1 MVSGGG
7 QDGHKGEAGAQEDP
21 AADVQEAVGAAPGPR
36 PGTHHVATIRG
47 SP

>member
-7 QDGHKGEAGAQEDP
+7 QDGHKSEAGAQQDP
-21 AADVQEAVGAAPGPR
+21 AADVQEAVGAAPGPG
-36 PGTHHVATIRG
+36 PAAHHVATIRS